1 MKIQLSI
8 NGLTTDAYF
17 NDAEIERL
25 HKPLLKRLAELQQ
38 KLQRRTVVFLS
49 APPGTGKS
57 TLTAFWEWLANNDAS
72 LPDLQSLP
80 MDGFHYYN
88 HQLDEAGTRKDKG
101 APHTF
106 NVTKLLSN
114 LSELQKDDASWP
126 QYDRNLHDPI
136 ENAIQV
142 TAPLLIIEGNWL
154 LLNQP
159 EWLALKQYCDYGIFI
174 SAKPE
179 LLEKRLVD
187 RKIQGGL
194 SKTQALDFYQS
205 TDKNNVLTVLQGSR
219 PADLHLEMDSS
230 GGYMAAQ

>member
-8 NGLTTDAYF
+8 NGLTTEAYF
-17 NDAEIERL
+17 NDEEIETV

-57 TLTAFWEWLANNDAS
+57 TLTAFWEWLAANDVN

-114 LSELQKDDASWP
+114 LSELQEDDATWP
-126 QYDRNLHDPI
+126 QYDRNLHDPV
-136 ENAIQV
+136 ENDIQV
-142 TAPLLIIEGNWL
+142 VAPLVIIEGNWL

-159 EWLALKQYCDYGIFI
+159 EWLALEKYCDYAIFI

-179 LLEKRLVD
+179 LLEKRLVG

-194 SKTQALDFYQS
+194 SEAQALDFYQS
-205 TDKNNVLTVLQGSR
+205 TDKKNVLTVLQGSR
-219 PADLHLEMDSS
+219 PADLHLEMAPD
-230 GGYMAAQ
+230 GGYMAVQ

>member
-1 MKIQLSI
+1 MKLSI
-8 NGLTTDAYF
+8 NGLSTDAYY
-17 NDAEIERL
+17 NDEEIEKL
-25 HKPLLKRLAELQQ
+25 HNPLLRRLTELQQ

-57 TLTAFWEWLANNDAS
+57 TFTAFLEWLAVNDES
-72 LPDLQSLP
+72 LPDIQSLP

-88 HQLDEAGTRKDKG
+88 HQLDKAGTLKDKG

-106 NVTKLLSN
+106 NSAKLLSN
-114 LSELQKDDASWP
+114 LSELQEDNATWP
-126 QYDRNLHDPI
+126 QYDRNLHDPV

-142 TAPLLIIEGNWL
+142 TAPLVIIEGNWL

-159 EWLALKQYCDYGIFI
+159 EWQALEKFCDFAIFI

-194 SKTQALDFYQS
+194 TATQALDFYQR
-205 TDKNNVLTVLQGSR
+205 TDKNNVLTVLEGSR
-219 PADLHLEMDSS
+219 PADIHLEMGPS
-230 GGYMAAQ
+230 GGYMAIQ

>member
-8 NGLTTDAYF
+8 NGLTTNAYF
-17 NDAEIERL
+17 NDEEIEKL
-25 HKPLLKRLAELQQ
+25 YKPLLRRLAELQN

-57 TLTAFWEWLANNDAS
+57 TLTAFLEWLAVNNAN
-72 LPDLQSLP
+72 LPNIQSLP

-106 NVTKLLSN
+106 NTEKLLNN
-114 LSELQKDDASWP
+114 LSELQNDNATWP

-136 ENAIQV
+136 EDAIQV
-142 TAPLLIIEGNWL
+142 TAPLVIIEGNWL
-154 LLNQP
+154 LLNRP
-159 EWLALKQYCDYGIFI
+159 EWQALEKFCDFSIFI

-194 SKTQALDFYQS
+194 TEMQALDFYQR
-205 TDKNNVLTVLQGSR
+205 TDKTNVLTVLEKSR
-219 PADLHLEMDSS
+219 PADLHLEMNAS
-230 GGYMAAQ
+230 GGYMAAL